1 MSSRYENTPFNYLA
15 FKASH
20 NSYDQ
25 GVDLETQLGFD
36 PADPSR
42 DGCRGLELDLVQ
54 VDNGN
59 EWEVRHVAGWR
70 PPLGDPR
77 RGNDLTRL
85 LSGWLQELRRWCDA
99 RPGHD
104 PVVVV
109 LDLKTVDFRITTF
122 PADFDR
128 YLRAAGFDDD
138 NLFTPA
144 DLVLLNWCWPTLGE
158 MRGHCVFVLSGAEGI
173 KSEYAKSD
181 NPLCFADRSI
191 GRGITKCPDFKKDPR
206 VFVNIDCN
214 GRFETTL
221 DWCRRST
228 AMFVRVYYVND
239 ERSWRQV
246 RKAGAN
252 MLATDFLLGA
262 NWARIDGSAAA
273 EVWTRV
279 PGTPDSHS

>member
-1 MSSRYENTPFNYLA
+1 MPSRYENTPFNYLA

-25 GVDLETQLGFD
+25 GADLETQLSFD

-54 VDNGN
+54 VGKGAD
-59 EWEVRHVAGWR
+59 WEVRHSPGWR

-77 RGNDLTRL
+77 RQEDPTRSL
-85 LSGWLQELRRWCDA
+85 AEWLADLRRWAAA

-104 PVVVV
+104 PVVVI
-109 LDLKTVDFRITTF
+109 LDLKTVDFRIASL
-122 PADFDR
+122 PADFDA
-128 YLRAAGFDDD
+128 YLRAAGFSED

-144 DLVLLNWCWPTLGE
+144 HLVLMDWHWPTLGE
-158 MRGHCVFVLSGAEGI
+158 MRDHFVLVLSGAGEI
-173 KSEYAKSD
+173 KSNYARSQ
-181 NPLCFADRSI
+181 NPLCFADRYI
-191 GRGITKCPDFKKDPR
+191 GRNTTKCPDFTKDTR
-206 VFVNIDCN
+206 VFVNIDAN

-221 DWCRRST
+221 NWCCRSP
-228 AMFVRVYYVND
+228 AMFVRVYYVNA
-239 ERSWRQV
+239 ERDWRAV

-262 NWARIDGSAAA
+262 NWARIDGSAAP
-273 EVWTRV
+273 EVWAKV
-279 PGTPDSHS
+279 PGTP

>member
-1 MSSRYENTPFNYLA
+1 MSQYEHTPFNYLA

-25 GVDLETQLGFD
+25 GVDLEIQLSFD

-54 VDNGN
+54 VGQGSD
-59 EWEVRHVAGWR
+59 WEVRHSAGWR

-77 RGNDLTRL
+77 RVNDKTRR
-85 LSGWLQELRRWCDA
+85 LSEWLGDLRRWCDA

-109 LDLKTVDFRITTF
+109 LDIKSVDFRIQTF
-122 PADFDR
+122 PDDFDAA
-128 YLRAAGFDDD
+128 LRAAGFNED
-138 NLFTPA
+138 NLFNPS
-144 DLVLLNWCWPTLGE
+144 DLVLMNWSWPTLGE
-158 MRGHCVFVLSGAEGI
+158 MRGHCVFVISGAEGI
-173 KSEYAKSD
+173 KSNYAKSH
-181 NPLCFADRSI
+181 NPLCFADRYI
-191 GRGITKCPDFKKDPR
+191 GRGVTTAPNFKKDPR

-214 GRFETTL
+214 GRFETVL
-221 DWCRRST
+221 DWSRRHP

-239 ERSWRQV
+239 ERSWREV

-262 NWARIDGSAAA
+262 PWARIDASTAPEIWAK
-273 EVWTRV
+273 V
-279 PGTPDSHS
+279 PGTP